1 MKPYGPSN
9 KVTRTGLKW
18 LLLSSVIGGLAI
30 GGLTHLIS
38 LSVAYLIVVFPLA
51 MGFVGGKVMV
61 VAIRQGK
68 VRNPAIATLFGI
80 LTGLLVYGS
89 LHGAGYWQFKQSVS
103 EEITKELEAASDNQ
117 SNNIID
123 SLLQEKTGSKGFVGY
138 LKHNAQQGVSIGHLD
153 ATEITNLGETGTWI
167 YWLIELAIID
177 ITIAAIAYSS
187 AKNPF
192 CENGDQWYKHPE
204 HIGIVNP
211 QSSENFLNLLQ
222 NDRFGEAGKLLDPL
236 NGIHP
241 ANLEV
246 YLQRCPCCKFSD
258 PILTV
263 SSISKDLNGNPKL
276 KQVAQGVLSLSEY
289 NKFHEAVTQNLALSG
304 EQNAVSTNDDRE
316 ISLAQQERSS
326 ISSGDRFESHDL
338 SASAQAKLVEQLSRY
353 PQVKEAYLVRKT
365 LQYFPEKPFYVLGI
379 IRRRG
384 FIESEEA
391 EPNLLKKLMT
401 ELALPNQTW
410 VICLNKDRAMT
421 KILQQTA
428 GQAIYRKK

>member
-9 KVTRTGLKW
+9 KVTNTGLKW

-38 LSVAYLIVVFPLA
+38 LLVYLIVVFPLG
-51 MGFVGGKVMV
+51 MGFAGGRVMV
-61 VAIRQGK
+61 AAIRQGK

-80 LTGLLVYGS
+80 LTGLLIYGS
-89 LHGAGYWQFKQSVS
+89 LHGAGYWQFKQSAS
-103 EEITKELEAASDNQ
+103 EQITKELEGVSDNQ

-123 SLLQEKTGSKGFVGY
+123 TFLQEKTGSKGFLGY
-138 LKHNAQQGVSIGHLD
+138 LKHNAQQGVSIGRLES
-153 ATEITNLGETGTWI
+153 TGTNLGETGTWI
-167 YWLIELAIID
+167 YWLIELAIVD
-177 ITIAAIAYSS
+177 ITIAAIAYST

-204 HIGIVNP
+204 HIGIVNL
-211 QSSENFLNLLQ
+211 QCSENFLNLLQ

-236 NGIHP
+236 QGVHP

-246 YLQRCPCCKFSD
+246 YLQRCPCCKISD

-263 SSISKDLNGNPKL
+263 SSISKDSNGNLKL
-276 KQVAQGVLSLSEY
+276 KQVAQGVLSLSQY
-289 NKFHEAVTQNLALSG
+289 NKFHEAVTQNLPRSG
-304 EQNAVSTNDDRE
+304 EPNAVPTDDDE
-316 ISLAQQERSS
+316 KITLAQQERSS
-326 ISSGDRFESHDL
+326 ISAGDRFESHDL
-338 SASAQAKLVEQLSRY
+338 SASAQAKLVEQLSHY

-365 LQYFPEKPFYVLGI
+365 LQYFPEKPLYVLGI

-384 FIESEEA
+384 FIELEEA
-391 EPNLLKKLMT
+391 EPNLLKKLMI

-428 GQAIYRKK
+428 GQAIYQKK

>member
-1 MKPYGPSN
+1 M
-9 KVTRTGLKW
+9 
-18 LLLSSVIGGLAI
+18 
-30 GGLTHLIS
+30 
-38 LSVAYLIVVFPLA
+38 
-51 MGFVGGKVMV
+51 
-61 VAIRQGK
+61 
-68 VRNPAIATLFGI
+68 
-80 LTGLLVYGS
+80 
-89 LHGAGYWQFKQSVS
+89 
-103 EEITKELEAASDNQ
+103 
-117 SNNIID
+117 
-123 SLLQEKTGSKGFVGY
+123 GY
-138 LKHNAQQGVSIGHLD
+138 LKHNAQQGVSIGRLES
-153 ATEITNLGETGTWI
+153 TGTNLGETGTWI
-167 YWLIELAIID
+167 YWLIELAIVD
-177 ITIAAIAYSS
+177 ITIAAIAYST

-211 QSSENFLNLLQ
+211 QCSENFLNLLQ

-236 NGIHP
+236 QGIHP

-263 SSISKDLNGNPKL
+263 SSISKDSNGNLKL
-276 KQVAQGVLSLSEY
+276 KQVAQGVLSLSQY
-289 NKFHEAVTQNLALSG
+289 NKFHEAVTQNLSLSG
-304 EQNAVSTNDDRE
+304 EPNAVPTDNEE
-316 ISLAQQERSS
+316 ISLARQERSS
-326 ISSGDRFESHDL
+326 ISAGDRFESHDL
-338 SASAQAKLVEQLSRY
+338 SPSAQAKLIEQLSRY

-410 VICLNKDRAMT
+410 IISLNKDRAMT

-428 GQAIYRKK
+428 GQAIYQKK

>member
-1 MKPYGPSN
+1 MKPYQPSN
-9 KVTRTGLKW
+9 KVTSTGLKW

-38 LSVAYLIVVFPLA
+38 LSLSYLIVVFPLA
-51 MGFVGGKVMV
+51 MGFAGGKVMV

-68 VRNPAIATLFGI
+68 VRNPAIATLFGV
-80 LTGLLVYGS
+80 LTGLLMYGS
-89 LHGAGYWQFKQSVS
+89 LQGAGYWQFKLWAS
-103 EEITKELEAASDNQ
+103 EQITKELEAASVNQ

-123 SLLQEKTGSKGFVGY
+123 TFLQEKTGSKGFVGY
-138 LKHNAQQGVSIGHLD
+138 LKHNAQQGVSIGPLD
-153 ATEITNLGETGTWI
+153 ATETTNLGETGTWI

-177 ITIAAIAYSS
+177 ITIAAIAYST

-211 QSSENFLNLLQ
+211 QCSENFLNLLQ
-222 NDRFGEAGKLLDPL
+222 NDRCGEAGKLLDPL
-236 NGIHP
+236 QGIHP

-246 YLQRCPCCKFSD
+246 YVQRCHCCKFSD

-276 KQVAQGVLSLSEY
+276 KQAAQGVLSLSQY
-289 NKFHEAVTQNLALSG
+289 NKFHEAVTQNLPLSG
-304 EQNAVSTNDDRE
+304 EPNAVPTDNEE

-326 ISSGDRFESHDL
+326 ISAGDGFESHDL
-338 SASAQAKLVEQLSRY
+338 SASAQAKLVEQLSHY

-365 LQYFPEKPFYVLGI
+365 LQFFPEKPFYVLGI

-384 FIESEEA
+384 FIELKEA
-391 EPNLLKKLMT
+391 EPNLLKKLMI

>member
-1 MKPYGPSN
+1 MKPYQPSN
-9 KVTRTGLKW
+9 KVTSTGIKW

-38 LSVAYLIVVFPLA
+38 LLVYLIVVFPLG
-51 MGFVGGKVMV
+51 MGFAGGRVMV
-61 VAIRQGK
+61 AAIRQGK

-80 LTGLLVYGS
+80 LTGLLLYGS
-89 LHGAGYWQFKQSVS
+89 LHGAGYWQFKQSAS
-103 EEITKELEAASDNQ
+103 EQITKELEGVSDYQ

-123 SLLQEKTGSKGFVGY
+123 TFLEEKTGSKGFLGY
-138 LKHNAQQGVSIGHLD
+138 LKHNAQQGVSIGRLES
-153 ATEITNLGETGTWI
+153 TGTNLGETGTWI

-177 ITIAAIAYSS
+177 ITIAAIAYST

-204 HIGIVNP
+204 HIGIVNL
-211 QSSENFLNLLQ
+211 QCSENFLNLLQ
-222 NDRFGEAGKLLDPL
+222 NERFGEAGKLLDPL
-236 NGIHP
+236 QGIHP
-241 ANLEV
+241 GNLEV
-246 YLQRCPCCKFSD
+246 YLQRCPCCKLSD

-263 SSISKDLNGNPKL
+263 SSISKDTKGNLKL
-276 KQVAQGVLSLSEY
+276 KQVAQGVLSLSQY
-289 NKFHEAVTQNLALSG
+289 NKFHEAVIQNLPKSG
-304 EQNAVSTNDDRE
+304 EPNAVPTDDDE
-316 ISLAQQERSS
+316 KITLAQQERFS
-326 ISSGDRFESHDL
+326 ISAGDRFESHDL

-410 VICLNKDRAMT
+410 VICLNKDRGMT

-428 GQAIYRKK
+428 GQAIYQKK

>member
-1 MKPYGPSN
+1 MKPYQPSN
-9 KVTRTGLKW
+9 KVTSTGLKW

-30 GGLTHLIS
+30 GGLTHPIS
-38 LSVAYLIVVFPLA
+38 LSVAYLIVVFPLG
-51 MGFVGGKVMV
+51 MGFAGGRVMV
-61 VAIRQGK
+61 AAIRQGK
-68 VRNPAIATLFGI
+68 VRNPPIATLFGV
-80 LTGLLVYGS
+80 LTGLILYGS
-89 LHGAGYWQFKQSVS
+89 LHGAGYWQFKQSAS
-103 EEITKELEAASDNQ
+103 EQITKELEAASGNQ

-123 SLLQEKTGSKGFVGY
+123 TFLQEKTGSKGFVGY
-138 LKHNAQQGVSIGHLD
+138 LKHNAQQGVSIGRLES
-153 ATEITNLGETGTWI
+153 TGTNLGETGTWI

-177 ITIAAIAYSS
+177 ITIAVLAYST

-204 HIGIVNP
+204 HIGIVNL
-211 QSSENFLNLLQ
+211 QCSENFLNLLQ

-236 NGIHP
+236 QGIHP

-276 KQVAQGVLSLSEY
+276 KQVAQGVLSLSQY
-289 NKFHEAVTQNLALSG
+289 NKFHEAVTQNLPRSG
-304 EQNAVSTNDDRE
+304 EPNAVPTDDDDEE

-326 ISSGDRFESHDL
+326 ISVGDRFESHDL

-353 PQVKEAYLVRKT
+353 PQVKEAYMVRKT

-410 VICLNKDRAMT
+410 IICLNKDRAMT

-428 GQAIYRKK
+428 GQAIYQKK

>member
-1 MKPYGPSN
+1 MKPYQPSN
-9 KVTRTGLKW
+9 KVTSTGLKW
-18 LLLSSVIGGLAI
+18 LLLSSVIGGVAI

-38 LSVAYLIVVFPLA
+38 LLVYLIVVFPWA
-51 MGFVGGKVMV
+51 MGFAGGKVMV
-61 VAIRQGK
+61 AAIRQGK

-80 LTGLLVYGS
+80 LTGLLMYGS

-103 EEITKELEAASDNQ
+103 EQITKELDAASGNQ

-123 SLLQEKTGSKGFVGY
+123 IFLQEKTGSKGFVGY
-138 LKHNAQQGVSIGHLD
+138 LKHNAQQGVSIGRLD
-153 ATEITNLGETGTWI
+153 ATETINLGETGTWI

-177 ITIAAIAYSS
+177 ITIGAIAYST

-211 QSSENFLNLLQ
+211 QCSENFLNLLQ

-236 NGIHP
+236 QGIHP

-246 YLQRCPCCKFSD
+246 YLQHCPCCKFSD

-263 SSISKDLNGNPKL
+263 SSISKDTNSNLKL
-276 KQVAQGVLSLSEY
+276 KQVAQGVLSLSQY
-289 NKFHEAVTQNLALSG
+289 NKFHEAVTQNLPLSG
-304 EQNAVSTNDDRE
+304 EPNAVPTDDQE

-326 ISSGDRFESHDL
+326 ISVGDRFESHDL
-338 SASAQAKLVEQLSRY
+338 SASAQAKLVEQLSHY
-353 PQVKEAYLVRKT
+353 PQVKKAYLVRKT

-384 FIESEEA
+384 FIELEEA
-391 EPNLLKKLMT
+391 EPKLLKKLMT
-401 ELALPNQTW
+401 ELALPNQTS
-410 VICLNKDRAMT
+410 IIFLNKDRAMT
-421 KILQQTA
+421 KILEQTA
-428 GQAIYRKK
+428 GQAIYQKK

>member
-1 MKPYGPSN
+1 MKPYQPSN
-9 KVTRTGLKW
+9 KVTSTGIKW
-18 LLLSSVIGGLAI
+18 LLLSSVIGGVAI

-38 LSVAYLIVVFPLA
+38 LLVYLIVLFPLG
-51 MGFVGGKVMV
+51 MGFAGGTVMV
-61 VAIRQGK
+61 AAIRKGK

-80 LTGLLVYGS
+80 LTGLLIYGS
-89 LHGAGYWQFKQSVS
+89 LHGAGYWQFKQLASGQ
-103 EEITKELEAASDNQ
+103 ITKELEGVSDNQ

-123 SLLQEKTGSKGFVGY
+123 TFLQEKTGSKGFLGY
-138 LKHNAQQGVSIGHLD
+138 LKHNAQQGVSIGRLES
-153 ATEITNLGETGTWI
+153 TGTNLGETGTWI

-177 ITIAAIAYSS
+177 IMIAAIAYST

-211 QSSENFLNLLQ
+211 QCSENFLNLLQ

-236 NGIHP
+236 QGIHP

-246 YLQRCPCCKFSD
+246 YLERCPCCKFSD

-263 SSISKDLNGNPKL
+263 SSIYKDRKGNLKL
-276 KQVAQGVLSLSEY
+276 KQVAQGVLSLSQY
-289 NKFHEAVTQNLALSG
+289 NKFHEAVTQNLPLSG
-304 EQNAVSTNDDRE
+304 EPNAVPTDDDE
-316 ISLAQQERSS
+316 KITLAQQERFS
-326 ISSGDRFESHDL
+326 ISTGDRFESHDL
-338 SASAQAKLVEQLSRY
+338 SASAQAKLVEQLSHY

-384 FIESEEA
+384 FIELEEA
-391 EPNLLKKLMT
+391 EPKLLKKLMT

>member
-1 MKPYGPSN
+1 MKPYQPSN
-9 KVTRTGLKW
+9 KVTSTGLTW
-18 LLLSSVIGGLAI
+18 LLLSSVIGGLGI
-30 GGLTHLIS
+30 GALTHLIS
-38 LSVAYLIVVFPLA
+38 LLVGYLIVVFPLA
-51 MGFVGGKVMV
+51 MGLTGGKVMV
-61 VAIRQGK
+61 AAIRQGK
-68 VRNPAIATLFGI
+68 VRNPAIATLFGV
-80 LTGLLVYGS
+80 LTGLLMYGS
-89 LHGAGYWQFKQSVS
+89 LQGAGYWQFKLSAS
-103 EEITKELEAASDNQ
+103 EEITKELEAVSGNE

-123 SLLQEKTGSKGFVGY
+123 TFLQEKTGSKGFVGY
-138 LKHNAQQGVSIGHLD
+138 LKHNAQQGVIIGPLD
-153 ATEITNLGETGTWI
+153 GTETTNLGETGTWI

-192 CENGDQWYKHPE
+192 CENCDQWYKHQEP
-204 HIGIVNP
+204 IGIVNP
-211 QSSENFLNLLQ
+211 QCSENFLNLLQ

-236 NGIHP
+236 QAIHP
-241 ANLEV
+241 ANLKV
-246 YLQRCPCCKFSD
+246 YVQRCPCCKFSD

-263 SSISKDLNGNPKL
+263 SSISKDLSGNPKL
-276 KQVAQGVLSLSEY
+276 KQVAQGVLSLSQY
-289 NKFHEAVTQNLALSG
+289 NKFHEAVTQNLPLSG
-304 EQNAVSTNDDRE
+304 EPNAVPTDDEE

-326 ISSGDRFESHDL
+326 ISPGDRFESHDL
-338 SASAQAKLVEQLSRY
+338 SALAQAKLVEQLSHY

-428 GQAIYRKK
+428 GQAIYQKK

>member
-1 MKPYGPSN
+1 MKPYQPSN
-9 KVTRTGLKW
+9 KVTSTGLKW

-38 LSVAYLIVVFPLA
+38 LLVYLIVLFPLG
-51 MGFVGGKVMV
+51 MGFAGGTVMV
-61 VAIRQGK
+61 AAIRQGK

-80 LTGLLVYGS
+80 LTGLLMYGS
-89 LHGAGYWQFKQSVS
+89 LHGAGYWQFKQLAS
-103 EEITKELEAASDNQ
+103 EQITKELEGVSDNQ

-123 SLLQEKTGSKGFVGY
+123 TFLQEKTGSKGFLGY
-138 LKHNAQQGVSIGHLD
+138 LKHNAQQGVSIGRLES
-153 ATEITNLGETGTWI
+153 TGTNLGETGTWI

-177 ITIAAIAYSS
+177 ITIAAIAYST

-204 HIGIVNP
+204 HIGIVNL
-211 QSSENFLNLLQ
+211 QCSENFLNLLQ

-236 NGIHP
+236 QVIHP

-246 YLQRCPCCKFSD
+246 CLERCPCCKFSD

-263 SSISKDLNGNPKL
+263 SSIYKDRKGNMKL
-276 KQVAQGVLSLSEY
+276 KQVAQGVLSLSQY
-289 NKFHEAVTQNLALSG
+289 NKFHEAVTQNLPLSG
-304 EQNAVSTNDDRE
+304 EPNAVPTDDDE
-316 ISLAQQERSS
+316 KITLGQQERFS
-326 ISSGDRFESHDL
+326 ISTGDRFESHDL
-338 SASAQAKLVEQLSRY
+338 SASAQAKLVEQLSHY

-365 LQYFPEKPFYVLGI
+365 LQYFPEKPLYVLGI

-384 FIESEEA
+384 FIELEEA
-391 EPNLLKKLMT
+391 EPNLLKKLMI

>member
-9 KVTRTGLKW
+9 KVTSTGLKW

-38 LSVAYLIVVFPLA
+38 LLVYLIVVFPLG
-51 MGFVGGKVMV
+51 MGFAGGTVMV
-61 VAIRQGK
+61 AAIRQGK
-68 VRNPAIATLFGI
+68 VRNPAIATLFGVI
-80 LTGLLVYGS
+80 TGLLMYGS
-89 LHGAGYWQFKQSVS
+89 LHGAGYWQFKQSAS
-103 EEITKELEAASDNQ
+103 EQITKELEGVSDNQ

-123 SLLQEKTGSKGFVGY
+123 TFLQEKTGSKGFLGY
-138 LKHNAQQGVSIGHLD
+138 LKHNAQQGVSIGRLES
-153 ATEITNLGETGTWI
+153 TGTNLGETGTWI

-177 ITIAAIAYSS
+177 ITIAAIAYST

-204 HIGIVNP
+204 HIGIVNL
-211 QSSENFLNLLQ
+211 QCSENFLNLLQ

-236 NGIHP
+236 QVIHP
-241 ANLEV
+241 ANWEV
-246 YLQRCPCCKFSD
+246 YVQRCPCCKFSD

-263 SSISKDLNGNPKL
+263 SSISKDSNGNLKL
-276 KQVAQGVLSLSEY
+276 KQVAQGVLSLSQY
-289 NKFHEAVTQNLALSG
+289 NKFHEAVTQNLPLSG
-304 EQNAVSTNDDRE
+304 EPNAVPTDDDE
-316 ISLAQQERSS
+316 KITLAQQERSS
-326 ISSGDRFESHDL
+326 ISAGDRFESHDL

>member
-1 MKPYGPSN
+1 MKPYQPSN
-9 KVTRTGLKW
+9 KVTSTGLKW
-18 LLLSSVIGGLAI
+18 LLLSSVIGGVAI

-38 LSVAYLIVVFPLA
+38 LLVYLILVFPWG
-51 MGFVGGKVMV
+51 MGFAGSTVMV
-61 VAIRQGK
+61 AAIRQGK

-80 LTGLLVYGS
+80 LTGLLMYGS
-89 LHGAGYWQFKQSVS
+89 LHGAGYWQFKQSAS
-103 EEITKELEAASDNQ
+103 EQITKELEAASGNQ

-123 SLLQEKTGSKGFVGY
+123 TFLQEKTGSKGFVGY
-138 LKHNAQQGVSIGHLD
+138 LKHNAQQGVSIGSLQG
-153 ATEITNLGETGTWI
+153 TEIINLGETGTWI

-177 ITIAAIAYSS
+177 IMIAAIAYST
-187 AKNPF
+187 AKSPF
-192 CENGDQWYKHPE
+192 CENGDQWYKDPE

-211 QSSENFLNLLQ
+211 QYSENFLNLLQ

-236 NGIHP
+236 QGIHP

-258 PILTV
+258 PILSV
-263 SSISKDLNGNPKL
+263 SSISKDTNGDLKL
-276 KQVAQGVLSLSEY
+276 KQVAQGVLSLNQY
-289 NKFHEAVTQNLALSG
+289 NKFHEAVTQNLLRSG
-304 EQNAVSTNDDRE
+304 EPNAVPTDDDE
-316 ISLAQQERSS
+316 KISLARQERSS
-326 ISSGDRFESHDL
+326 ISVGDRFESHDL
-338 SASAQAKLVEQLSRY
+338 SASAQAKLVEQLSHY
-353 PQVKEAYLVRKT
+353 PQVKKAYLVRKT

-391 EPNLLKKLMT
+391 EPKLLKKLMT

-428 GQAIYRKK
+428 GQAIYQKK

>member
-1 MKPYGPSN
+1 MKPYQPSN
-9 KVTRTGLKW
+9 KVTSTGLKW
-18 LLLSSVIGGLAI
+18 LLLSSAIGGLAI

-38 LSVAYLIVVFPLA
+38 LLVYLILVFPLG
-51 MGFVGGKVMV
+51 MGFAGGKVMV
-61 VAIRQGK
+61 AAIRKGK

-80 LTGLLVYGS
+80 LTGLLMYGS
-89 LHGAGYWQFKQSVS
+89 LHGAGYWQFKQLAS
-103 EEITKELEAASDNQ
+103 EQITKELEGVSDNQ

-123 SLLQEKTGSKGFVGY
+123 TFLQEKTGSKGFLGY
-138 LKHNAQQGVSIGHLD
+138 LKHNAQQGVSIGRLES
-153 ATEITNLGETGTWI
+153 TGTNLGETGTWI

-177 ITIAAIAYSS
+177 ITIAAIAYST

-211 QSSENFLNLLQ
+211 QCSENFLNLLQ

-236 NGIHP
+236 QGIHP

-263 SSISKDLNGNPKL
+263 SSISKDTNGNPKL
-276 KQVAQGVLSLSEY
+276 KQVAQGVLSLSQY
-289 NKFHEAVTQNLALSG
+289 NKFHEAVTQNLPLSG
-304 EQNAVSTNDDRE
+304 EPNAVPTDDDE
-316 ISLAQQERSS
+316 KISLAQQERSS
-326 ISSGDRFESHDL
+326 ISVGDRFESHDL
-338 SASAQAKLVEQLSRY
+338 SASAQAKLVEQLSHY

-365 LQYFPEKPFYVLGI
+365 LQYFPEKPLYVLGI

-384 FIESEEA
+384 FIELEEA

-410 VICLNKDRAMT
+410 VICVNKDRAMT

>member
-1 MKPYGPSN
+1 MKPYQPSN
-9 KVTRTGLKW
+9 KVTSTGLKW

-38 LSVAYLIVVFPLA
+38 LLVYLIVLFPLG
-51 MGFVGGKVMV
+51 MGFAGGTVMV
-61 VAIRQGK
+61 AAIRQGK
-68 VRNPAIATLFGI
+68 VRNPAIATLFGVI
-80 LTGLLVYGS
+80 TGLLLYGS
-89 LHGAGYWQFKQSVS
+89 LHGAGYWQFKQSAS
-103 EEITKELEAASDNQ
+103 EQITKELEGVSDNQ

-123 SLLQEKTGSKGFVGY
+123 TFLQEKTGSKGFLGY
-138 LKHNAQQGVSIGHLD
+138 LKHNAQQGVSIGRLES
-153 ATEITNLGETGTWI
+153 TGTNLGETGTWI

-177 ITIAAIAYSS
+177 ITIAAIAYST

-204 HIGIVNP
+204 HIGIVNL
-211 QSSENFLNLLQ
+211 QCSENFLNLLQ

-236 NGIHP
+236 QGIHP

-263 SSISKDLNGNPKL
+263 SSISKDSNGNLKL
-276 KQVAQGVLSLSEY
+276 KQVAQGVLSLSQY
-289 NKFHEAVTQNLALSG
+289 NKFHEAVTQNLPRSG
-304 EQNAVSTNDDRE
+304 EPNAVPTNDDEE

-326 ISSGDRFESHDL
+326 ISVGDRFESHDL

-353 PQVKEAYLVRKT
+353 RQVKEAYLVRKT
-365 LQYFPEKPFYVLGI
+365 LQYFPETPFYVLGI

-384 FIESEEA
+384 FIELEEA
-391 EPNLLKKLMT
+391 EPNLLKKLMI

>member
-1 MKPYGPSN
+1 MKPYQPSN
-9 KVTRTGLKW
+9 KVTSTGLKW

-38 LSVAYLIVVFPLA
+38 LLVYLIVVFPLV
-51 MGFVGGKVMV
+51 MGFTGGKVMV
-61 VAIRQGK
+61 AAIRQGK
-68 VRNPAIATLFGI
+68 VRNPAIATIFGVI
-80 LTGLLVYGS
+80 TGLVLYGS

-103 EEITKELEAASDNQ
+103 EQITKELEAASGNQ

-123 SLLQEKTGSKGFVGY
+123 TFLQEKTGSKGFVGY
-138 LKHNAQQGVSIGHLD
+138 LKHNAQQGVSIGPLD
-153 ATEITNLGETGTWI
+153 ATETTNLGETGTWI

-211 QSSENFLNLLQ
+211 QCSEKFLNLLQ

-236 NGIHP
+236 QGIHP

-263 SSISKDLNGNPKL
+263 SSISKDTNGNPKL
-276 KQVAQGVLSLSEY
+276 KQVAQGVLSLSQY
-289 NKFHEAVTQNLALSG
+289 NKFHEAVTQNLPLSG
-304 EQNAVSTNDDRE
+304 EPNAVPTDDDE
-316 ISLAQQERSS
+316 KISLAQQERSS
-326 ISSGDRFESHDL
+326 ISVGDRLESHDL
-338 SASAQAKLVEQLSRY
+338 SASAQAKLVEQLSHY

-365 LQYFPEKPFYVLGI
+365 LQYFPEKPLYVLGI

-384 FIESEEA
+384 FIELEEA

-410 VICLNKDRAMT
+410 IICVNKDRAMT

>member
-1 MKPYGPSN
+1 MKPYQPSN
-9 KVTRTGLKW
+9 KVTSTGLKW
-18 LLLSSVIGGLAI
+18 LLLSSVIGGIAI

-38 LSVAYLIVVFPLA
+38 LLVYLILVFPLG
-51 MGFVGGKVMV
+51 MGFAGGKVMV
-61 VAIRQGK
+61 AAIRKGK

-80 LTGLLVYGS
+80 LTGLLMYGS
-89 LHGAGYWQFKQSVS
+89 LHGAGYWQFKQLAS
-103 EEITKELEAASDNQ
+103 EQITKELEGVSDNQ

-123 SLLQEKTGSKGFVGY
+123 TFLQEKTGSKGFLGY
-138 LKHNAQQGVSIGHLD
+138 LKHNAQQGVSIGRLES
-153 ATEITNLGETGTWI
+153 TGTNLGETGTWI
-167 YWLIELAIID
+167 YWLIELAIVD
-177 ITIAAIAYSS
+177 ITIAAIAYST

-211 QSSENFLNLLQ
+211 QCSENFLNLLQ

-236 NGIHP
+236 QGVHP

-246 YLQRCPCCKFSD
+246 YLQRCPCCKISD

-263 SSISKDLNGNPKL
+263 SSISKDSNGNLKL
-276 KQVAQGVLSLSEY
+276 KQVAQGVLSLSQY
-289 NKFHEAVTQNLALSG
+289 NKFHEAVTQNLPRSG
-304 EQNAVSTNDDRE
+304 EPNAVPTDDDE
-316 ISLAQQERSS
+316 KITLAQQERSS
-326 ISSGDRFESHDL
+326 ISAGDRFESHDL
-338 SASAQAKLVEQLSRY
+338 SASAQAKLVEQLSHY

-365 LQYFPEKPFYVLGI
+365 LQYFPEKPLYVLGI

-384 FIESEEA
+384 FIELEEA

-410 VICLNKDRAMT
+410 VICLNKDRGMT

>member
-1 MKPYGPSN
+1 MKPYQPSN
-9 KVTRTGLKW
+9 KVTSTGLKW
-18 LLLSSVIGGLAI
+18 LLLSSVIGGVAI

-38 LSVAYLIVVFPLA
+38 LLVYLIVVFPWG
-51 MGFVGGKVMV
+51 MGFAGSTVMV
-61 VAIRQGK
+61 AAIRQGK

-80 LTGLLVYGS
+80 LTGLLMYGS
-89 LHGAGYWQFKQSVS
+89 LHGAGYWQFKQSAS
-103 EEITKELEAASDNQ
+103 EQITKELEGVSDNQ

-123 SLLQEKTGSKGFVGY
+123 TFLQEKTGSKGFLGY
-138 LKHNAQQGVSIGHLD
+138 LKHNAQQGVSIGSLQG
-153 ATEITNLGETGTWI
+153 TEIINLGETGTWI

-177 ITIAAIAYSS
+177 ITIAAIAYST

-192 CENGDQWYKHPE
+192 CENGDQWYKRPE

-211 QSSENFLNLLQ
+211 QCSENFLNLLQ

-236 NGIHP
+236 QGIHP

-246 YLQRCPCCKFSD
+246 YLQRCPCCKLSD

-263 SSISKDLNGNPKL
+263 SSISKDTNGDLKL
-276 KQVAQGVLSLSEY
+276 KQVAEGVLSLSQY
-289 NKFHEAVTQNLALSG
+289 NKFHEAVTQNLPRSG
-304 EQNAVSTNDDRE
+304 EPNAVPTDEEEE
-316 ISLAQQERSS
+316 ISLARQERSS
-326 ISSGDRFESHDL
+326 ISVGDRFESHDL
-338 SASAQAKLVEQLSRY
+338 SASAQAKLVEQLSHY
-353 PQVKEAYLVRKT
+353 PQVKKAYLVRKT

-391 EPNLLKKLMT
+391 EPKLLKKLMT

-410 VICLNKDRAMT
+410 IIFLNKDRAMT

-428 GQAIYRKK
+428 GQAIYQKK

>member
-1 MKPYGPSN
+1 MKPYQPSN
-9 KVTRTGLKW
+9 KVTSTGLKW
-18 LLLSSVIGGLAI
+18 LLLSSVMGGVAI

-38 LSVAYLIVVFPLA
+38 LLVYLILVFPWG
-51 MGFVGGKVMV
+51 MGFAGSTVMV
-61 VAIRQGK
+61 AAIRQGK

-80 LTGLLVYGS
+80 LTGLLIYGS
-89 LHGAGYWQFKQSVS
+89 LHGAGYWQFKQSAS
-103 EEITKELEAASDNQ
+103 EQITKELEGVSDNQ

-123 SLLQEKTGSKGFVGY
+123 TFLQEKTGSKSFLGY
-138 LKHNAQQGVSIGHLD
+138 LKYKAQQGVSIGRLES
-153 ATEITNLGETGTWI
+153 TGTNLGETGTWI

-177 ITIAAIAYSS
+177 ITIAAIAYST
-187 AKNPF
+187 AKSPF
-192 CENGDQWYKHPE
+192 CENGDQWYKDPE

-211 QSSENFLNLLQ
+211 QYSENFLNLLQ

-236 NGIHP
+236 QGIHP

-258 PILTV
+258 PILSV
-263 SSISKDLNGNPKL
+263 SSISKDTNGDLKL
-276 KQVAQGVLSLSEY
+276 KQVAQGVLSLNQY
-289 NKFHEAVTQNLALSG
+289 NKFHEAVTQNLPLSG
-304 EQNAVSTNDDRE
+304 EPNAVPTDDEE
-316 ISLAQQERSS
+316 ITLAQQERFS
-326 ISSGDRFESHDL
+326 ISTGDRFESHDL
-338 SASAQAKLVEQLSRY
+338 SASAQAKLVEQLSHY

-365 LQYFPEKPFYVLGI
+365 LQYFPEKPLYVLGI

-384 FIESEEA
+384 FIELEEA
-391 EPNLLKKLMT
+391 EPKLLKKLMI

-428 GQAIYRKK
+428 DQAIYQKK

>member
-1 MKPYGPSN
+1 MKPYQASN
-9 KVTRTGLKW
+9 KVTSTGLKW

-38 LSVAYLIVVFPLA
+38 LLVYLIVLFPLA
-51 MGFVGGKVMV
+51 MGFAGGTVMIA
-61 VAIRQGK
+61 AIRQGK
-68 VRNPAIATLFGI
+68 VRNPAIATLFGVI
-80 LTGLLVYGS
+80 TGLVLYGS
-89 LHGAGYWQFKQSVS
+89 LHGAGYWQFKQSAS
-103 EEITKELEAASDNQ
+103 EQITKELEGVSDNQ

-123 SLLQEKTGSKGFVGY
+123 TFLQEKTGSKGFLGY
-138 LKHNAQQGVSIGHLD
+138 LKHNAQQGVSIGPLD
-153 ATEITNLGETGTWI
+153 ATETTNLGETGTWI

-177 ITIAAIAYSS
+177 ITIAAIAYST
-187 AKNPF
+187 AKDPF
-192 CENGDQWYKHPE
+192 CENGDQWYKHQE

-211 QSSENFLNLLQ
+211 QCSENFLNLLQ

-236 NGIHP
+236 QGIHP

-263 SSISKDLNGNPKL
+263 SSISKDSNGNLKL
-276 KQVAQGVLSLSEY
+276 KQVAQGVLSLSQY
-289 NKFHEAVTQNLALSG
+289 NKFHEAVSQNLPRSG
-304 EQNAVSTNDDRE
+304 EPNAVPTDDDE
-316 ISLAQQERSS
+316 KISLAQQERSS
-326 ISSGDRFESHDL
+326 ISVGDRFESHDL
-338 SASAQAKLVEQLSRY
+338 SASAQAKLVEQLSHY

-384 FIESEEA
+384 FIELEEA

-428 GQAIYRKK
+428 GQAIYQKK